1 MNEHEPSSE
10 VLAISDKIAEQMRSL
25 QKFYFTY
32 ASNPG
37 FPFQDGWTVVY
48 AKNRSQACDIFN
60 VVHPYYG
67 PSKYINCSW
76 IYTQTEFEQTSMYLS
91 GKNFEQ
97 GCVETLGLWQL

>member
-1 MNEHEPSSE
+1 MNEHEPSPDI
-10 VLAISDKIAEQMRSL
+10 LAISDKIAEQISSL

-48 AKNRSQACDIFN
+48 AKNRGQACDIFN
-60 VVHPYYG
+60 LVHPHYG
-67 PSKYINCSW
+67 SSDCVNCSW
-76 IYTQTEFEQTSMYLS
+76 IYTQDEFEQTSMCQT
-91 GKNFEQ
+91 GKNFNQ